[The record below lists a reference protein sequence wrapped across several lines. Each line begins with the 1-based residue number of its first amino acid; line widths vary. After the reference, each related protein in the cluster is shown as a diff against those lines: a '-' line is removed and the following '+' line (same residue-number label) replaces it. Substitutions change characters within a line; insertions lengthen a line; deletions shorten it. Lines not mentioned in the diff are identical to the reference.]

1 MIQSAFYI
9 ILKALLLSK
18 SLNFHPGDFGHIGK
32 QLHKKAKVNF
42 KIYTATDWE
51 TNNYN
56 TNIA

>member
-18 SLNFHPGDFGHIGK
+18 SLNFHPDDFGHIGK

-42 KIYTATDWE
+42 KIYTATD
-51 TNNYN
+51 
-56 TNIA
+56 